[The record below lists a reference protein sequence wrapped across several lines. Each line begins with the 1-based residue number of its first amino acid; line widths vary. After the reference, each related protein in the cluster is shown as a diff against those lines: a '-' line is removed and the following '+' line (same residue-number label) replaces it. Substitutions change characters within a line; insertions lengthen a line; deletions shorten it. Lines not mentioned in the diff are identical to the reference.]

1 MTWNKRTS
9 TPQKTPFRNLFGL
22 TSAPRPKVK
31 AWHAQKL
38 PATQSLDLV
47 IHIACTSSSSQRLIP
62 SHSHTGVIW
71 CFNASTVSFQNGS
84 DETGD
89 LWPHLLGNPGVR
101 WRKCFGPKAALSVLM
116 EDFLNHFEVCL
127 DSRAGPSFSG
137 AGCNILKLWKKCQ
150 VLATRLTYWHKCGN
164 KHVNNQSGNL
174 A

>member
-9 TPQKTPFRNLFGL
+9 TPKNTLSESFGL

-38 PATQSLDLV
+38 HARLSDPHCL
-47 IHIACTSSSSQRLIP
+47 HILIIP
-62 SHSHTGVIW
+62 KTHPISFPHW
-71 CFNASTVSFQNGS
+71 CHMMLQCLHGLFQNGS

-101 WRKCFGPKAALSVLM
+101 WHKCFAPKAALSVLM
-116 EDFLNHFEVCL
+116 EDFLNHFEECL

-150 VLATRLTYWHKCGN
+150 VLATRLTYWN
-164 KHVNNQSGNL
+164 ETNVEINM
-174 A
+174 